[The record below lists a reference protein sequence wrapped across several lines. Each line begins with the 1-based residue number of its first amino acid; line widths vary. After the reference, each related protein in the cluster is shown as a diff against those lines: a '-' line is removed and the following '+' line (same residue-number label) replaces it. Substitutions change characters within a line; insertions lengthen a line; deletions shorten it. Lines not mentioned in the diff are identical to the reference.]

1 MKYLWRRRLR
11 SRSPAWL
18 RRWLGPAACYFDM
31 LFLDHGILRLL
42 YANQHRLGERAWRSG
57 QPAPRNVSAL
67 ARLGLRTVINLRG
80 KRMCGSYLLEK
91 DMCERHGITLIDF
104 KIRSRF
110 APTREE
116 IKAAAELF
124 RRIEYP
130 VLLHCKSGADRVG
143 LMSVLYLLLKDG
155 IPLVEARQQLSLR
168 YGHLR
173 NRSSGVLDCFFQ
185 RYIHDNGIS
194 PMPFLEW
201 IDKVYDP
208 GELQRSFR
216 DRKKSGLRSR
226 TTSPACRR

>member
-1 MKYLWRRRLR
+1 
-11 SRSPAWL
+11 
-18 RRWLGPAACYFDM
+18 M

-42 YANQHRLGERAWRSG
+42 YANRHRLGERAWRSA
-57 QPAPRNVSAL
+57 QPAPHNLSAL
-67 ARLGLRTVINLRG
+67 ARQGLRTVINLRG
-80 KRMCGSYLLEK
+80 KRTCGSYLLEK

-104 KIRSRF
+104 KVRSRI

-124 RRIEYP
+124 QRIEYP
-130 VLLHCKSGADRVG
+130 VLLHCKSGADRAG
-143 LMSVLYLLLKDG
+143 LISALYSFFQEG
-155 IPLVEARQQLSLR
+155 VPLVEARQQLSLR

-173 NRSSGVLDCFFQ
+173 YRNSGILDCFFE
-185 RYIHDNGIS
+185 RYIDDNRIS

-216 DRKKSGLRSR
+216 DRKRSAMR
-226 TTSPACRR
+226 SMDAPSACGR